1 MVCVLD
7 RRVGNDQCTNHA
19 GDFICGWVSCGSW
32 LSMVTV
38 LCCSDLHC
46 HQPVLLSHLPEW
58 YCYRLS
64 TLLVVECHPDL
75 AFAMHYFF
83 HRFIFPLST
92 SRPYDSHQFEHHL
105 QNNKCCK
112 VVEKRWTGWAPL
124 LQRRKIREEFVCGY
138 TQRCGPKRTRIKYPC
153 WSRVRL
159 LIGLSHRRK
168 TPVWKL
174 RKLYN
179 WRKS

>member
-19 GDFICGWVSCGSW
+19 GDFICGWVSCGCW

-64 TLLVVECHPDL
+64 TLNVTQTWPLQCTTCSIDLYFYSVPVDLMTAINLNIIFKTTSAVRWLRKGGQAEHPC
-75 AFAMHYFF
+75 
-83 HRFIFPLST
+83 S
-92 SRPYDSHQFEHHL
+92 
-105 QNNKCCK
+105 
-112 VVEKRWTGWAPL
+112 
-124 LQRRKIREEFVCGY
+124 REERSGRNLSADTPRDV
-138 TQRCGPKRTRIKYPC
+138 
-153 WSRVRL
+153 VRR
-159 LIGLSHRRK
+159 GQGSN
-168 TPVWKL
+168 TPVGQE
-174 RKLYN
+174 
-179 WRKS
+179 SGC